1 MKRAGETVGRT
12 GLYQVNH
19 RGHRPIH
26 QAILWQGETFPSCR
40 ICGEAANFQFVRPM
54 TENEE
59 FEHAGYDRDFMESVL
74 SCWEPDRPQ
83 LSA

>member
-1 MKRAGETVGRT
+1 MKHAGETVGQT

-19 RGHRPIH
+19 QGHRPNH

-40 ICGEAANFQFVRPM
+40 ICGDAASFQFLRLM
-54 TENEE
+54 TEEE
-59 FEHAGYDRDFMESVL
+59 AFEHAGYDRDFKDSVL
-74 SCWEPDRPQ
+74 KGSELDRPQ